1 MFVCGTTTAHADPSE
16 FHLEV
21 AFLTKIRHPNV
32 VLFMGASTDPDMC
45 IVTEFCDQARWCCT
59 RLLWWLVAL
68 VARSALVFLVLFF
81 VLFCFFFFFFVCVL
95 ERNPRPPPILITA
108 SLSLAL
114 HPSYHTHVQGALYD
128 LIQSGQTL
136 TQYEIYRVV
145 SDTAKG
151 MTYLHSVNIIHRD
164 LKVVRFGRERSG
176 RVCGCVCVCVGVG
189 VCVCVRVCVY
199 M

>member
-1 MFVCGTTTAHADPSE
+1 MLREGALCGSSP
-16 FHLEV
+16 
-21 AFLTKIRHPNV
+21 
-32 VLFMGASTDPDMC
+32 
-45 IVTEFCDQARWCCT
+45 
-59 RLLWWLVAL
+59 WWLVVYL
-68 VARSALVFLVLFF
+68 LFG
-81 VLFCFFFFFFVCVL
+81 FCLFFFFWFFVCVL
-95 ERNPRPPPILITA
+95 ERNPRPPILITA

-176 RVCGCVCVCVGVG
+176 RVCVCVCVCV
-189 VCVCVRVCVY
+189 CVY
-199 M
+199 VILDAVVPPLRSRCMGGRFP